1 MLTYP
6 NDRVGI
12 FGMCEDGKRYEV
24 LSRNIPDFEL
34 AKGEFFVIVD
44 EEQES
49 WTEICRHSGIFKI
62 IGKKTHYNG
71 EIFDVWKIVGIS

>member
-12 FGMCEDGKRYEV
+12 FGMCEDGERYEV

-44 EEQES
+44 EEQKS
-49 WTEICRHSGIFKI
+49 WTEICRHSRIFKI
-62 IGKKTHYNG
+62 FGKKNAL
-71 EIFDVWKIVGIS
+71 